1 MKKSKLLWI
10 GPVIE
15 SQLFES
21 ISLFYE
27 EVHLLGQPSYVLTA
41 LSEESASKLV
51 LENSILESGGEERYF
66 ESHVLESVSYFDDVA
81 FSGKKVPLLPI
92 NVENRICIDKFLS
105 NLMEDSDSSYDI
117 VLANQLMPQRF
128 FEKVIKKLDLL
139 KCEGLYFIR
148 DSRIKSEFTVD
159 GEALCYLLEENSF
172 SNKKIIY
179 FGKYEVSEYRLSYF
193 NEKKAL
199 ELKIYNLEQQLANRE
214 RKEIE
219 VKQLEAEQAKSISIL
234 ENEKAN
240 LLIENEKLATEI
252 ISLKKSLDTIAREN
266 HHILIKLSEE

>member
-1 MKKSKLLWI
+1 
-10 GPVIE
+10 
-15 SQLFES
+15 
-21 ISLFYE
+21 
-27 EVHLLGQPSYVLTA
+27 
-41 LSEESASKLV
+41 
-51 LENSILESGGEERYF
+51 
-66 ESHVLESVSYFDDVA
+66 
-81 FSGKKVPLLPI
+81 
-92 NVENRICIDKFLS
+92 
-105 NLMEDSDSSYDI
+105 
-117 VLANQLMPQRF
+117 
-128 FEKVIKKLDLL
+128 
-139 KCEGLYFIR
+139 
-148 DSRIKSEFTVD
+148 
-159 GEALCYLLEENSF
+159 
-172 SNKKIIY
+172 
-179 FGKYEVSEYRLSYF
+179 RLSYF